1 MGGVNLDELSAAILL
16 REHFARQN
24 PSWKLRSASFKQSD
38 FFSPASFPAKLH
50 SGDSVFLT
58 APLPFCSQSDL
69 LNRFTVWGIC
79 PALNFMINPLMRLAG
94 EALSSF
100 QSVRPFAGTRAANST
115 GAMRLLHL
123 SVPIVVLTAA
133 LLSPPPATAAPSIV
147 VSVPDQTLALVDK
160 GVVTA
165 RFPVSTS
172 KFGLGDN
179 PNSYATPLG
188 SMEIAS
194 KIGGN
199 APLGAVFK
207 SRKATGEILPP
218 NARGR
223 DPIVTRIMWLRGLEK
238 GNARAFSRNIY
249 IHGTPVE
256 KLIGRPVSYGCIR
269 MRSRDVASLYCS
281 VNVRTKVA
289 VLNSGLNRAVA
300 QATLQSNAGK
310 VRLAAK
316 TQTRRSG

>member
-1 MGGVNLDELSAAILL
+1 
-16 REHFARQN
+16 
-24 PSWKLRSASFKQSD
+24 
-38 FFSPASFPAKLH
+38 
-50 SGDSVFLT
+50 
-58 APLPFCSQSDL
+58 
-69 LNRFTVWGIC
+69 
-79 PALNFMINPLMRLAG
+79 
-94 EALSSF
+94 
-100 QSVRPFAGTRAANST
+100 
-115 GAMRLLHL
+115 MRLLHL
-123 SVPIVVLTAA
+123 SVPILALTAA
-133 LLSPPPATAAPSIV
+133 LLTPSGAKAAPSIV

-172 KFGLGDN
+172 KYGLGDR

-194 KIGGN
+194 KIGSN
-199 APLGAVFK
+199 APLGTVFK
-207 SRKATGEILPP
+207 SRKPTGEILPP

-223 DPIVTRIMWLRGLEK
+223 DPIVTRILWLRGLEK

-269 MRSRDVASLYCS
+269 MRSRDVARLFGA

-289 VLNSGLNRAVA
+289 VLNTRLNRAVA
-300 QATLQSNAGK
+300 QATLLSNTGGT
-310 VRLAAK
+310 RMAAK
-316 TQTRRSG
+316 ASLRSHPGTRVAAN

>member
-1 MGGVNLDELSAAILL
+1 M
-16 REHFARQN
+16 
-24 PSWKLRSASFKQSD
+24 
-38 FFSPASFPAKLH
+38 
-50 SGDSVFLT
+50 
-58 APLPFCSQSDL
+58 
-69 LNRFTVWGIC
+69 
-79 PALNFMINPLMRLAG
+79 
-94 EALSSF
+94 
-100 QSVRPFAGTRAANST
+100 
-115 GAMRLLHL
+115 
-123 SVPIVVLTAA
+123 VLTAA
-133 LLSPPPATAAPSIV
+133 VLSPAPAAAAPSIV

-172 KFGLGDN
+172 KFGLGDS

-199 APLGAVFK
+199 APMGAVFK
-207 SRKATGEILPP
+207 SRKLTGEVLSP
-218 NARGR
+218 NAHGR
-223 DPIVTRIMWLRGLEK
+223 DPIVTRILWLRGLEK

-269 MRSRDVASLYCS
+269 MRSRDVARLFGAVSI
-281 VNVRTKVA
+281 RTKVA
-289 VLNSGLNRAVA
+289 VLNTRLNRAVA
-300 QATLQSNAGK
+300 QAALQANTGG

-316 TQTRRSG
+316 SQGRGPG